1 MSYKRAMWTSGYTY
15 IATCSYCGS
24 RVRYTDR
31 DLGYRAWY
39 PNGFVYCPR
48 CKKPIRHNEFFAL
61 NPDGSRVYATQE
73 QADRAVNEGY
83 LKAAGF
89 DRQIQPAE
97 GTAYCTNCGRP
108 YIRGTSSYCSG
119 CGKKLD

>member
-15 IATCSYCGS
+15 IASYCGS
-24 RVRYTDR
+24 SVRYTDR

-89 DRQIQPAE
+89 DQQAQPA
-97 GTAYCTNCGRP
+97 
-108 YIRGTSSYCSG
+108 
-119 CGKKLD
+119 